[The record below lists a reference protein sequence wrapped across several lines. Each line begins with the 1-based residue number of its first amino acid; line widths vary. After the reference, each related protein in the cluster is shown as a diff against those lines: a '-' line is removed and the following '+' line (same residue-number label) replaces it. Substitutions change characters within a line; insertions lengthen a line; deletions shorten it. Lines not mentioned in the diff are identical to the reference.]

1 MQNRVETEGGEI
13 VGDRPQRSI
22 QGRNGRFEVNYW
34 SSKTTRTLGSG
45 AASMTGALT
54 AVDI

>member
-13 VGDRPQRSI
+13 VGDRAQRST

-34 SSKTTRTLGSG
+34 SSKTTWTLGSG

-54 AVDI
+54 AIDM